1 MYLTYEEFYDFGG
14 GDVSEADFPRLS
26 YRACKFLDL
35 HTHSR
40 VKAMAQVPEAVKRA
54 LVEIIMIDSNS
65 AATLSNQQSVKSYST
80 DGYSETM
87 SDGLSASEVDA
98 LKYNVLLEYLGE
110 ETDDNGTPLM
120 YAGVD
125 A

>member
-14 GDVSEADFPRLS
+14 DIADGADFPRLC
-26 YRACKFLDL
+26 YRAGKFLDL

-40 VKAMAQVPEAVKRA
+40 VKSMAQVPEAVKRA
-54 LVEIIMIDSNS
+54 LVEIIMIGSNS
-65 AATLSNQQSVKSYST
+65 AAALSNQQTVKSYST

-87 SDGLSASEVDA
+87 SDGLSAAEVDA
-98 LKYNVLLEYLGE
+98 LKYNVLLEFLGE

-120 YAGVD
+120 YAGVEV
-125 A
+125 